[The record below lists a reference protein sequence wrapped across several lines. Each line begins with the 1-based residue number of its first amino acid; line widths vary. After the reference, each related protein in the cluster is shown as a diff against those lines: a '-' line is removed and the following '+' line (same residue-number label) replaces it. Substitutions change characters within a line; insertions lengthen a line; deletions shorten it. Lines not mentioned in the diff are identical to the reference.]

1 MGTVLWTLWNFDILA
16 GNAVFSCSTARVN
29 FRLFRL
35 SLLAA
40 SMPLVA
46 AADIKLPAA
55 AAPTQAAAK
64 PTLPP
69 AAITPVTATPP
80 PAAATSTPASSAAA
94 PVVPVPGPSAAV
106 PASSEPPLEIRRAI
120 AVEEKVPVV
129 SPPVSKIVF
138 TRCEVPAPVIAIT
151 FDDGPNPDHTPR
163 LLDMLKARNIKATFF
178 MVGRC
183 VVTWPHIVKRIADE
197 GHEVANHSWSHPLLT
212 GLGNT
217 SLDSQLQKTHDAII
231 KACGKAPLHYRPPY
245 GAIGMSQR
253 KRIHEK
259 LGYSTILWDVD
270 PLDWKTPRNSKKVE
284 DRILANTKS
293 GSIILT
299 HDIHGTTVDAMPSTL
314 DALIA
319 RGYQF
324 ATVSQLIELER
335 ETASTVVATAPA
347 PVPLTPEPTIPVVP
361 MSTLPPET
369 VAPAQPA
376 KAVSVDE

>member
-1 MGTVLWTLWNFDILA
+1 MAIVLWTLWFFDILA
-16 GNAVFSCSTARVN
+16 GNAAFSCSTVGVN

-40 SMPLVA
+40 VMPLVA
-46 AADIKLPAA
+46 VADIQLPAA
-55 AAPTQAAAK
+55 AAPATTAAK

-69 AAITPVTATPP
+69 GAISTVSATPA
-80 PAAATSTPASSAAA
+80 PAPMPATPEVPA
-94 PVVPVPGPSAAV
+94 PSLAVAV
-106 PASSEPPLEIRRAI
+106 PATPEPPLEIRRAI
-120 AVEEKVPVV
+120 AVDEKAPLV

-212 GLGNT
+212 SLGNT

-231 KACGKAPLHYRPPY
+231 KACGKAPMHYRPPY

-284 DRILANTKS
+284 ERILANTKS

-299 HDIHGTTVDAMPSTL
+299 HDIHGTTVDAMPATL

-335 ETASTVVATAPA
+335 ETVSTVVATAPA

-369 VAPAQPA
+369 VAPAKPV
-376 KAVSVDE
+376 KAESAGE